1 MTSLRQAL
9 LNPERAVAHR
19 RPTWVSLVGL
29 VLVPLVVGGLLTW
42 ALWQPTQNLDRM
54 TAAIVNL
61 DSPVEVDGQLVPLGR
76 QLSAAL
82 VTSGSGMS
90 TGTATDEGADESADD
105 GDAVPNVAGSD
116 SNENFTWV
124 LTDAADAADGLA
136 TGRYVTV
143 VTIPE
148 DFSAAA
154 TSAAGDSP
162 VQATVDIA
170 TSERSRLVDSAVAQ
184 AVTTTAAGL
193 LGDGLATASLT
204 NVLLGFTTLNESLGE
219 AADGAGQ
226 LADGAG
232 QLATGT
238 TEAAGGAD
246 ELASGLDELATGTDG
261 LADGISAL
269 AGGAGDLAAGL
280 DQLADGTAASA
291 QQAAAG
297 APQAQAFVSGLAAL
311 DAGVNG
317 PGGLAEGVSG
327 LADGTAGMQT
337 AVSGVLTQATALAQG
352 CQAGDPVSCATLVGL
367 LQAQQGTTPVQ
378 GYPTLTGLAQQLAG
392 GAAALDTAVST
403 GTPTAPA
410 LGASVSQL
418 AAGGTELASGI
429 SASASGLGTLSG
441 YLRSSAD
448 GAAALAD
455 GAAEAAIGASQLAVG
470 SRGAATGAGELASGV
485 SQLGS
490 GAGEVAGG
498 VEQLAAGLDEA
509 VAQVPTYTDAEAT
522 TMAEVLASPVATDQA
537 SEDLFG
543 GTTVP
548 YLVTLALWLGGLA
561 TFVVVGAVTR
571 SALASTRSSAALT
584 LRSFLPG
591 AAVGVLQGLL
601 LTAAM
606 AFALDLDPA
615 GWVSFTAVAVAA
627 GLSFAAMN
635 QGLVAV
641 LGGAGR
647 LVSVAV
653 AVVGL
658 ATSVI
663 STVPAVLV
671 DVAAGLP
678 THAALDG
685 LLSAVTGDGGVGGA
699 VALLAVWG
707 LAGLALTFSAVARR
721 RVVPAGQ
728 LARWVRAA

>member
-1 MTSLRQAL
+1 MMTSLRQAL

-29 VLVPLVVGGLLTW
+29 VLVPLVFGGLLTW
-42 ALWQPTQNLDRM
+42 ALWQPTRHLDRM
-54 TAAIVNL
+54 TAAVVNL

-82 VTSGSGMS
+82 VTSS
-90 TGTATDEGADESADD
+90 TGLGDEASDD
-105 GDAVPNVAGSD
+105 GTVRNVAGSD
-116 SNENFTWV
+116 STENFTWV
-124 LTDAADAADGLA
+124 LTDAEDATDGLT

-162 VQATVDIA
+162 VRARIDIA

-193 LGDGLATASLT
+193 LGDGLTTTSLT
-204 NVLLGFTTLNESLGE
+204 NVLLGFTTLNESLGQ
-219 AADGAGQ
+219 AADGAHQ

-232 QLATGT
+232 QVADGT
-238 TEAAGGAD
+238 TQAASGAGELAGG
-246 ELASGLDELATGTDG
+246 LDQLATGTDG

-269 AGGAGDLAAGL
+269 ATGAGDLADGL
-280 DQLADGTAASA
+280 DQLADGTATSA

-297 APQAQAFVSGLAAL
+297 APQAQAFADGLAAL

-317 PGGLAEGVSG
+317 PGGLATGVDG
-327 LADGTAGMQT
+327 LATGTAGMQGL
-337 AVSGVLTQATALAQG
+337 VSGVLAQASQLALG
-352 CQAGDPVSCATLVGL
+352 CQGGDPVACATLVGL
-367 LQAQQGTTPVQ
+367 LQSQQGTAPVQ
-378 GYPTLTGLAQQLAG
+378 GNPTLTGLSQQLAG
-392 GAAALDTAVST
+392 GAAALDSAVSM
-403 GTPTAPA
+403 GTATAPA
-410 LGASVSQL
+410 LSTSVSQL
-418 AAGGTELASGI
+418 AVGGARLASGAG
-429 SASASGLGTLSG
+429 ASAAGLGTLSD
-441 YLRSSAD
+441 YLRQSAD

-455 GAAEAAIGASQLAVG
+455 GAVQAAVGASQLAEG
-470 SRGAATGAGELASGV
+470 SRGAATGADDLASGV
-485 SQLGS
+485 TQLGS
-490 GAGEVAGG
+490 GAGEVADG
-498 VEQLAAGLDEA
+498 VDQLASGLDEA
-509 VAQVPTYTDAEAT
+509 VAQVPTYTDAQAT
-522 TMAEVLASPVATDQA
+522 TMAEVLAAPVATAAA
-537 SEDLFG
+537 SDDLFG

-601 LTAAM
+601 ITLVM
-606 AFALDLDPA
+606 VFALDLDVA
-615 GWVSFTAVAVAA
+615 GWVGFTSVAVTA
-627 GLSFAAMN
+627 GLAFAAVN

-647 LVSVAV
+647 LVSVVV
-653 AVVGL
+653 AVVSL

-663 STVPAVLV
+663 STVPPVLV
-671 DVAAGLP
+671 QAAAGLP
-678 THAALDG
+678 TRAALDG
-685 LLSAVTGDGGVGGA
+685 LLGAVTGQGGVGGA